1 VTETREVAD
10 RDIGGN
16 SSRDI
21 DRGRAL
27 TWQTETEAE
36 IVVEK

>member
-1 VTETREVAD
+1 MTETREVAD

-16 SSRDI
+16 RGRDI

-27 TWQTETEAE
+27 TWQTETEAK